1 MSYLN
6 KEKLDSALEILK
18 KKYNTAYVEVN
29 FGGLVPTFFISCEN
43 ENELQERWQ
52 YITEFVAANFQTNL
66 KEEFSTWN
74 IYLFFLVKGNVD
86 NTLKYKIE
94 NDTFS
99 SRKVV
104 VEPQI
109 DFDAIVEEH
118 IINKL
123 QINITRDS
131 DENKSEFTPNDI
143 ISHVLSEKK
152 LNGKKQ
158 ITDESRAT
166 LHEIVDAIKNKPN
179 EI

>member
-6 KEKLDSALEILK
+6 KEELDSALQILK
-18 KKYNTAYVEVN
+18 EKYNTAYVEVN
-29 FGGLVPTFFISCEN
+29 FGGLIPAFFISCEN
-43 ENELQERWQ
+43 QNELQERWL
-52 YITEFVAANFQTNL
+52 YITEFFAANFQTNL

-86 NTLKYKIE
+86 NSLKYKIE

-109 DFDAIVEEH
+109 DFNIIVEEH

-123 QINITRDS
+123 QFNITNDS
-131 DENKSEFTPNDI
+131 HVNKGEFTANDI
-143 ISHVLSEKK
+143 IGHVLSEKSLK
-152 LNGKKQ
+152 GKRQ
-158 ITDESRAT
+158 INDESRVT
-166 LHEIVDAIKNKPN
+166 LDEIVDAIKNQPN